1 MSVYLQVYKLMSI
14 PLTILVS
21 LLWDFSL
28 TIMGKSDSSIAQKNK
43 TIDKN
48 VMGSPQTKGESM
60 VYRESSSWIL
70 NANFIFIY

>member
-21 LLWDFSL
+21 PLWDFSL

-43 TIDKN
+43 RIDKN

-60 VYRESSSWIL
+60 
-70 NANFIFIY
+70 F